1 MSTNG
6 SIMNSSDWNGE
17 GTPPVGT
24 VCAINNGSGWRT
36 GCISYIGSGFVVWTQ
51 LGDIDVPEIGCF
63 VDRCRFSPLSAPK
76 QIEKEERQAGAKAI
90 IDRHMTEAFNE
101 IREALGET
109 PISVSLNIQPLQTM
123 GDTHATGVYAGCD
136 ISFSE

>member
-1 MSTNG
+1 MKLVD
-6 SIMNSSDWNGE
+6 ILL
-17 GTPPVGT
+17 
-24 VCAINNGSGWRT
+24 RR
-36 GCISYIGSGFVVWTQ
+36 SGFKSGGYT
-51 LGDIDVPEIGCF
+51 
-63 VDRCRFSPLSAPK
+63 SAPSDEHE
-76 QIEKEERQAGAKAI
+76 IFGLVSGPHCVPLGIKEESPSVSTTKGQATSSASNEYRKLSNQAKAI
-90 IDRHMTEAFNE
+90 INRHMTEAFND